1 MKAMKRFWLFLAC
14 SGAVALA
21 ADLAGARTVYVLS
34 MSRGLDQFL
43 ANRLTN
49 EHVFQ
54 VVTDPKL
61 ADVILTDR
69 LGEGFQA
76 QLESISP
83 SPDADEDDDKA
94 GAKPAAKGEAKPA
107 AKADAKSA
115 DSKSDAKSDSADA
128 SVSAMFSPPVNKL
141 DKQGLNSTFGRNK
154 GTIFLVDAKS
164 RQVIWSTFEP
174 PRGFANK
181 DMDRTASDIVSR
193 LKKDMQKKK

>member
-1 MKAMKRFWLFLAC
+1 MKVMKRLCLFLAC
-14 SGAVALA
+14 SGALAFA
-21 ADLAGARTVYVLS
+21 ADLAGARTVYVLT

-49 EHVFQ
+49 EHLFQ

-69 LGEGFQA
+69 LGESFQA

-83 SPDADEDDDKA
+83 SPDADEEDDKA
-94 GAKPAAKGEAKPA
+94 GAKPP
-107 AKADAKSA
+107 AKADAKPAVKA

-128 SVSAMFSPPVNKL
+128 SVTAMFSAPVNKL
-141 DKQGLNSTFGRNK
+141 DRQGLNSTFGRNK

-164 RQVIWSTFEP
+164 RQVIWSTFDP

-181 DMDRTASDIVSR
+181 EMDRTASDIVSR

>member
-1 MKAMKRFWLFLAC
+1 M
-14 SGAVALA
+14 ALA
-21 ADLAGARTVYVLS
+21 ADLAGARNVYVLP

-69 LGEGFQA
+69 LGEGFQI

-83 SPDADEDDDKA
+83 SPEADEEDDKA
-94 GAKPAAKGEAKPA
+94 GAKPAAKGDAKPA
-107 AKADAKSA
+107 AKVDSKA
-115 DSKSDAKSDSADA
+115 DSKSDAKGDSADA
-128 SVSAMFSPPVNKL
+128 SASAMFSAPVNKL

-174 PRGFANK
+174 PKGFANK
-181 DMDRTASDIVSR
+181 EMDRTASDIVSR